1 MCVTSS
7 DRLADATSLT
17 GSVHAPGIIL
27 VWLRE
32 PRQSGVQ
39 SLQSRAVRASR
50 SWPRVLFRAGQLDET
65 HSEPGGPRRERASVE
80 PPATARAPAP
90 GRTPSGS
97 AAATLIRP

>member
-17 GSVHAPGIIL
+17 GSAHAPGIIL

-65 HSEPGGPRRERASVE
+65 HSETGGPGARGLALSLPRQLALPLPVE
-80 PPATARAPAP
+80 P
-90 GRTPSGS
+90 
-97 AAATLIRP
+97 RPDPPPQL